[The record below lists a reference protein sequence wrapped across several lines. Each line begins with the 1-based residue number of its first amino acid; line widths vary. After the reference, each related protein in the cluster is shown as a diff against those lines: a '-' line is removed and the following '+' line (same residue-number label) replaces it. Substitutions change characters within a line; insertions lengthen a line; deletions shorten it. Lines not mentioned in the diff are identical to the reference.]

1 MADREKSLK
10 DRLREDEEED
20 PVEARKAAGREMLRR
35 QQEAAERQT
44 KKLEEEK
51 LADKV
56 KMADAFGLS
65 PEEKDTY
72 LNRELGKDSLKERV
86 SQSPAAETKP
96 YTVPAEPLVL
106 APKDDDTAIPTM
118 EDTVEDNKPAAG
130 SEYGDA
136 AKKQLA
142 MANRL
147 LSQANQLP
155 AHDREF
161 FRQRVQEA
169 QNLFKEAEGKLEQR
183 ELAEKF
189 AHALTQ
195 LGAGMHG
202 LKTGTDMS
210 GLQFDK
216 TDWTKK
222 LELQLGK
229 FRDALDA
236 VRDEDRMARAEG
248 ESRRSSLV
256 SQANVAA
263 GMAGTLAAAD
273 SRQAAAEA
281 AAEAKKEKAG
291 LLSEKV
297 QRDAYIKRKG
307 EWDKFQASL
316 KNAKNLDP
324 DITVSQLRS
333 RAIALGGNAS
343 EIDSLIKKAKGWG
356 GMDEA
361 DTKDA
366 AALINDYVATLP
378 EPTFSASQAPS
389 PAAGEIERL
398 DKATGKVAVFD
409 AETKNFKRWK

>member
-1 MADREKSLK
+1 MAGREKSLK
-10 DRLREDEEED
+10 ERLLEDEED
-20 PVEARKAAGREMLRR
+20 PAEASKAAGRDILRR
-35 QQEAAERQT
+35 QREAAEQQT
-44 KKLEEEK
+44 KRLEEKK

-56 KMADAFGLS
+56 RVADAFGLS

-72 LNRELGKDSLKERV
+72 LNRELGKDSLKARV
-86 SQSPAAETKP
+86 SQSPAAEAKP

-106 APKDDDTAIPTM
+106 APKEDTATPTM
-118 EDTVEDNKPAAG
+118 DDTVEDTKLAAG

-147 LSQANQLP
+147 LNEANKLP

-273 SRQAAAEA
+273 SRQAAAQA
-281 AAEAKKEKAG
+281 AADAKKEREG
-291 LLSEKV
+291 LKSEKA
-297 QRDAYIKRKG
+297 QRDAYIKRKAD
-307 EWDKFQASL
+307 WDKFQASL

-343 EIDSLIKKAKGWG
+343 EIDTLIKKAKGWG
-356 GMDEA
+356 GLDEA
-361 DTKDA
+361 DAKDA

-378 EPTFSASQAPS
+378 EPTFSAAQAPQA
-389 PAAGEIERL
+389 AAGEIERL
-398 DKATGKVAVFD
+398 DKNTGKVAVFD
-409 AETKNFKRWK
+409 AETKKFKRWK